1 MMTLLRNNKILLV
14 VLAAAVASAA
24 FWFGVLAPKRQEA
37 TALDGQI
44 TAKRGELA
52 QAQQQMASYQK
63 ARASYKSVYSRVVRL
78 GKAVPGDD
86 DVRSLMVQLDSVSGK
101 AKVNFAKVDVG
112 GGSTAAPAPTAS
124 GTTAP
129 VTMANGLA
137 QAPGLV
143 PIGTTGVSALPFSLN
158 FQGSFFHLSDFFT
171 RLQHFV
177 DVRNDQIKVNGRL
190 LRVESFSIL
199 PASAGWPAMAA
210 TVGAASYVTS
220 PVTPPAGAP
229 GAPAT
234 GTTPST
240 GTTPASSGGATTP
253 STTTATVS
261 GVAR

>member
-52 QAQQQMASYQK
+52 QAQQQMAGYEK
-63 ARASYKSVYSRVVRL
+63 ARTAYKSVYSRVVRL

-101 AKVNFAKVDVG
+101 AQVNFAKVDVG
-112 GGSTAAPAPTAS
+112 GGSTAPVAATSGTAAPA
-124 GTTAP
+124 
-129 VTMANGLA
+129 TMANGLA
-137 QAPGLV
+137 LAPGLV

-158 FQGSFFHLSDFFT
+158 FQGSFLHLSDFFT

-199 PASAGWPAMAA
+199 PASAGWPKMAA

-234 GTTPST
+234 GLTPST
-240 GTTPASSGGATTP
+240 GTTPASSGGTAP